1 MDKLNAKLVLSG
13 LAVSALLMGCGAGNS
28 NVEAT
33 APVTPAPVVPAPDL
47 ATSVSA
53 VIDYIGNLIANF
65 GENTDPVN
73 VNSVTLAVDDTEEPT
88 GLK

>member
-1 MDKLNAKLVLSG
+1 MDKFNAKLM
-13 LAVSALLMGCGAGNS
+13 LAGAVVTALLTGCGAGNS
-28 NVEAT
+28 NTDASVPV
-33 APVTPAPVVPAPDL
+33 APTPDVSS
-47 ATSVSA
+47 SVSA

-73 VNSVTLAVDDTEEPT
+73 VNSVTLAVDDTAEPT

>member
-13 LAVSALLMGCGAGNS
+13 LALTALLMGCGAGNS
-28 NVEAT
+28 NVEAST
-33 APVTPAPVVPAPDL
+33 PVVPAPDVG
-47 ATSVSA
+47 TSVSA

-73 VNSVTLAVDDTEEPT
+73 VNSVTLAVDDTAEPT